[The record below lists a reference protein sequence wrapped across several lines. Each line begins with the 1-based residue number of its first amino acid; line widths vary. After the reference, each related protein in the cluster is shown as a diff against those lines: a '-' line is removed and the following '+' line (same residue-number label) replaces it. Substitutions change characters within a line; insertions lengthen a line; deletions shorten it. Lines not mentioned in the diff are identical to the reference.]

1 MARGYKPYDPHTGS
15 LFPRHLDELV
25 PAEDPVRLVFEAT
38 ELLELS
44 AFDTRGRLSGQ
55 QAFHPLL
62 MVRLLVWAY
71 ANGIYSSRKIATAV
85 RRDVTFMWLA
95 GDARPSYRAIIRF
108 RFEHQV
114 ALRGLF
120 GQVLRMCAEAG
131 LVRLGHVA
139 LDGTVLSANTSK
151 HKAMSYG
158 RMKQEEKR
166 LQQEIEDWFVR
177 AAGEDD
183 EEDAKFGDHDGQ
195 SLPEELHRR
204 EERLKRIR
212 AARERIEAEARA
224 EQSIPDEEAPVV
236 EDKEQRSFADPE
248 ARIMQSKR
256 GGFEYA
262 YNAQIAVDDKAGVIV
277 AAELDNRS
285 PDVEHLETMTE
296 QVREARALVE
306 SVPETTQVTAD
317 AGYFSSEKIGASE
330 GNGIELLVSPGRE
343 GKEAKTPADG
353 AVFDASHFLY
363 DDDNKQLRCPAGRL
377 LVLTDRSD
385 EHFVAQNCDECPL
398 RPQCLK
404 PGETRRHVRLFKRRV
419 PGAIMRARMQQPDAK
434 AVYRRRKCT
443 VEPVFGQIKWARRFR
458 GLSLRG
464 QLAAACEFHF
474 VCAVHN
480 LLKWAARR
488 IAQAVNAP
496 FSDEQNVLNAA

>member
-1 MARGYKPYDPHTGS
+1 MARGYKPYDPQTGS
-15 LFPRHLDELV
+15 LFPVHLEELV
-25 PAEDPVRLVFEAT
+25 SPEDPVRLVFEAT
-38 ELLELS
+38 ALLKLS
-44 AFDTRGRLSGQ
+44 AFQTRGRLSGQ

-71 ANGIYSSRKIATAV
+71 ANGIYSSRKIATAT

-95 GDARPSYRAIIRF
+95 GGAKPSYRAIIRF
-108 RFEHQV
+108 RAEHQV

-120 GQVLRMCAEAG
+120 QQVLRICAEAG

-139 LDGTVLSANTSK
+139 LDGTVLGANTSK

-158 RMKQEEKR
+158 RMKQDEKR

-177 AAGEDD
+177 AAGEDEAEDKSLGD
-183 EEDAKFGDHDGQ
+183 EDGQ

-204 EERLKRIR
+204 EDRLDRIR

-224 EQSIPDEEAPVV
+224 EQSLSAEEMPVI

-248 ARIMQSKR
+248 ARIMPGKR

-262 YNAQIAVDDKAGVIV
+262 YNAQIAVDENVGVIV

-285 PDVEHLETMTE
+285 PDAEHLESMVE

-306 SVPETTQVTAD
+306 TAPETTQVTAD
-317 AGYFSSEKIGASE
+317 AGYFSSEKIGAAE
-330 GNGIELLVSPGRE
+330 GNGVELLISPGRE
-343 GKEAKTPADG
+343 GKEAKAPVDG
-353 AVFDASHFLY
+353 AVFDASRFTY
-363 DDDNKQLRCPAGRL
+363 DDEHKQLRCPAGRL

-385 EHFVAQNCDECPL
+385 EQFVAQDCDGCAL
-398 RPQCLK
+398 RSQCLK
-404 PGETRRHVRLFKRRV
+404 PGETRRRVRLFKRRV
-419 PGAIMRARMQQPDAK
+419 PGAIMRARMQRPEAQAI
-434 AVYRRRKCT
+434 YRRRKCV
-443 VEPVFGQIKWARRFR
+443 VEPVFGQLKWARRYR
-458 GLSLRG
+458 GLSVRG
-464 QLAAACEFHF
+464 QLAAACEFLF

-480 LLKWAARR
+480 LLKWVSRRAMPLAPSANLAA
-488 IAQAVNAP
+488 A
-496 FSDEQNVLNAA
+496 